1 MVSSIR
7 KVMTHL
13 SAFNASLEAVAERC
27 EDVVPPVYAALFERF
42 PDFEKL
48 FVLDIDHGARGHMLN
63 EALTMAEG
71 LLQDDPVAV
80 SFVSA
85 ERMNHE
91 GYGIDD
97 DVFEGFFTVMRD
109 VFQSLA
115 GDSWSIDM
123 TAAWAE
129 VSDAASKAKL

>member
-1 MVSSIR
+1 MS
-7 KVMTHL
+7 HL
-13 SAFNASLEAVAERC
+13 TAFNASLEVVAARC
-27 EDVVPPVYAALFERF
+27 EDVVPPVYEALFERF
-42 PDFEKL
+42 PEHEKL

-71 LLQDDPVAV
+71 LLQADPVAI

-97 DVFEGFFTVMRD
+97 GVFEGFYEVMAE
-109 VFQSLA
+109 VFKALA
-115 GDSWSIDM
+115 GEAWSQDM
-123 TAAWAE
+123 SAAWLA
-129 VSDAASKAKL
+129 VSEAASEAKL

>member
-1 MVSSIR
+1 
-7 KVMTHL
+7 MTHL
-13 SAFNASLEAVAERC
+13 TAFNASLEAVAERC

-48 FVLDIDHGARGHMLN
+48 FVLDTDHGARGHMLN

-91 GYGIDD
+91 GYGINDE
-97 DVFEGFFTVMRD
+97 VFEGFFVVMGD
-109 VFQSLA
+109 VFQALA
-115 GDSWSIDM
+115 GETWSSDM

-129 VSDAASKAKL
+129 VTHAAAKAKL